1 MCVIGVP
8 LHFWAVPTFKSIGEA
23 LGEVRGD
30 DDIDI
35 DEGKVRVI
43 IDAIK
48 PLVFSVTAEFHSG
61 DESTIALR
69 YEKLYGFC
77 RICSSLRHDQF
88 HCPTVKKSTDKETEV
103 QPPKPEQDPAMLS
116 YKGAVESQGRE
127 LGGDANGNNRRQG
140 HQVPRNRDYKEDPK
154 ALKEKLLPDRHGA
167 DKQMDLNKEESE
179 GEKIE
184 EMEGLSEE
192 IDSELTGDVALTET
206 GEQDGSEH
214 VGDEVFAEAD
224 FDVEE
229 DDQLMET
236 ETQEVLIESEGKER
250 GRANKK
256 KQGKV
261 NGAAM
266 GGSLKKRLVQSVVSP
281 RKKHTVKKGSKVGE
295 KDALPPEKAPVKHV
309 PNQI

>member
-1 MCVIGVP
+1 MVLI
-8 LHFWAVPTFKSIGEA
+8 
-23 LGEVRGD
+23 
-30 DDIDI
+30 
-35 DEGKVRVI
+35 
-43 IDAIK
+43 
-48 PLVFSVTAEFHSG
+48 
-61 DESTIALR
+61 
-69 YEKLYGFC
+69 
-77 RICSSLRHDQF
+77 
-88 HCPTVKKSTDKETEV
+88 
-103 QPPKPEQDPAMLS
+103 
-116 YKGAVESQGRE
+116 
-127 LGGDANGNNRRQG
+127 
-140 HQVPRNRDYKEDPK
+140 
-154 ALKEKLLPDRHGA
+154 
-167 DKQMDLNKEESE
+167 KQMDLNKEESE